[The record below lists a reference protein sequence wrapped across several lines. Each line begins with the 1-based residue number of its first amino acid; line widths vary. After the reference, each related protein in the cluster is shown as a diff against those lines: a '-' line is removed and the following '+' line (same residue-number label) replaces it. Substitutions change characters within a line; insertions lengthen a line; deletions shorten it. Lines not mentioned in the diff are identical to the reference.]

1 MGMSLPLMD
10 TLQPANNRT
19 KCPTATNAS
28 IATVVVANGFMDL
41 PPCDEARLFGGVE
54 HLQELT
60 PLDKRFARCHRS
72 SILAAREA
80 AILAAREATEG
91 GPNLWGR
98 QFLRCGGCQNGNG
111 VQALVVSAGHRAMM
125 KTSLLK
131 LLRRAYRG

>member
-41 PPCDEARLFGGVE
+41 PSCDEARLFRGVE

-72 SILAAREA
+72 SILVAREAAILAAREA
-80 AILAAREATEG
+80 AILAAREAAEG
-91 GPNLWGR
+91 GPNLRGR
-98 QFLRCGGCQNGNG
+98 QFLRC
-111 VQALVVSAGHRAMM
+111 
-125 KTSLLK
+125 
-131 LLRRAYRG
+131 YP